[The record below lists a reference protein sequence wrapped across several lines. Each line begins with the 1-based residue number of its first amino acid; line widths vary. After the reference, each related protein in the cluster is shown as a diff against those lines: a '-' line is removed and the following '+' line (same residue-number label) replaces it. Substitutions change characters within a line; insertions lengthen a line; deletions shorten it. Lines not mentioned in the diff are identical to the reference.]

1 MLGAMENTDEKDLQA
16 IGYIG
21 RKTYMHMILRQNN
34 MR

>member
-1 MLGAMENTDEKDLQA
+1 MLGAVEKTDEKDLQA

-21 RKTYMHMILRQNN
+21 RKTYMHMILSQDN